1 KILRVF
7 ACEEPLWLGLCLKQ
21 EEGVIEYKANWRQTA
36 LATYTAKPVPPAAI
50 EAAARPLPPL
60 PGLSSL
66 FLYKRWYR
74 CHVDLAS
81 FLPPPGAPT
90 VDRVPAATMS
100 PTEFFQR
107 YDIPAMPVL
116 LGGLMDSWPV
126 SSWSLPALS
135 AAFPSLLF
143 KVSKP
148 HGGRA
153 LMTLPAYVD
162 YMARQADEEPLYVFD
177 STFAETAPGIR
188 KLYDVPHVFTKDYYA
203 ELGMARPNFRWLVL
217 GPARAG
223 ASWHVDPALTS
234 AWNALL
240 SGRKRWALYPPH
252 VAPPG
257 VHLDD
262 DGEEAHTGDDGL
274 TSLQWFLEV
283 YPTLPPGIRP
293 IEFVQNPGEVVFVPG
308 GWWHCVLN
316 LETSVAV
323 TQNYVGPANL
333 TRVIRYM
340 ADGSSTYHA
349 APLPY
354 YEKGREVAVW
364 AEKYPYLTAAR
375 GEQQV
380 GSLDTSEGS
389 EDVAVISEE
398 KEEKRW

>member
-1 KILRVF
+1 M
-7 ACEEPLWLGLCLKQ
+7 
-21 EEGVIEYKANWRQTA
+21 
-36 LATYTAKPVPPAAI
+36 
-50 EAAARPLPPL
+50 EA
-60 PGLSSL
+60 
-66 FLYKRWYR
+66 
-74 CHVDLAS
+74 
-81 FLPPPGAPT
+81 
-90 VDRVPAATMS
+90 
-100 PTEFFQR
+100 Q
-107 YDIPAMPVL
+107 
-116 LGGLMDSWPV
+116 V

-135 AAFPSLLF
+135 AAFPSSLF

-177 STFAETAPGIR
+177 ATFAEAAPGIR

-203 ELGMARPNFRWLVL
+203 ELGAARPNFRWLVL

-240 SGRKRWALYPPH
+240 SG
-252 VAPPG
+252 
-257 VHLDD
+257 
-262 DGEEAHTGDDGL
+262 
-274 TSLQWFLEV
+274 
-283 YPTLPPGIRP
+283 
-293 IEFVQNPGEVVFVPG
+293 EVVFVPG

-333 TRVIRYM
+333 NRVIRYM

-354 YEKGREVAVW
+354 YETVREVTVW
-364 AEKYPYLTAAR
+364 AEKYPHLTAAR
-375 GEQQV
+375 GEQV
-380 GSLDTSEGS
+380 GPMDTSEGG
-389 EDVAVISEE
+389 EEVAVAAEE
-398 KEEKRW
+398 EDEKRRKIEGEEEERVEGGQKQRWSGSRFPKRQ